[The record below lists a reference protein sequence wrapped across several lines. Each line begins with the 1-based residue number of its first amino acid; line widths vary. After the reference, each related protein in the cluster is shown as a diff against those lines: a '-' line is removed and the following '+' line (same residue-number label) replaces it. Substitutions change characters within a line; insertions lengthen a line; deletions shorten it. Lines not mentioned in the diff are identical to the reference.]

1 MPRVTSITQRQLTVS
16 SLSLPQVINTGL
28 SFDSSVEIIAVQ
40 TDGKILVG
48 GTFTTHSSTSQNR
61 IVRFNADG
69 IRDAGFTTGT
79 GFNSSVL
86 AIALQTDGK
95 ILLVGDFSL
104 YNGVA
109 QNRITRLNAD
119 GTRDTGFT
127 TGSGFNGSV
136 TTIALQTDGKIL
148 VGGIFT
154 LIDGNVQSNF
164 ARLNA
169 NGTRDTGFTAGTGSS
184 VNGDVDAIV
193 VQTDGKILPAGKFTS
208 YNGTTQNRITRL
220 NADGTRDTGF
230 VIGTGLT
237 GDVETMA
244 LQTDGKILVGGWFTS
259 YNGTTQNYIT
269 RLNADGTRDTGFVI
283 GTGFNS
289 RVYAIAVQSDGKIL
303 VGGNFTSYNGT
314 TQNYITRLNADGT
327 RDTGFVIGTG
337 FNGVVYAIAV
347 QPDGTISV
355 GGSFS
360 SYNGTTQNR
369 ITRLTSLGQ
378 IQFQTSPVPTYSQGA
393 GGNNT
398 NEGSALTITINTTNV
413 NDGTVLRWRILD
425 RPNDFAVNTDVFTI
439 TANSG
444 TFSVTPTADEST
456 EGSETFRVQVE
467 KLAGTVILTTSNL
480 TINDTSINSGAV
492 AFQQGVDGVAV
503 YQLTS
508 TINTKYSGTPTI
520 GGEATTVAFSP
531 VGSKLAIGS
540 TASPYIQVYSTDSG
554 TLTIGSKYS
563 DPAVA
568 PADGTGIT
576 PSAAAIAFHPNNNA
590 IAMVRFGG
598 IDVWAWD
605 PVTGFG
611 TKYAYPSQS
620 LFTGSNNTVT
630 GVQWSPSGNDIAISH
645 LGAPFIS
652 VYPWSAAS
660 GFGTK
665 YTDPAHPAF
674 KVSSAYNVV
683 WHPSGNAIAFSHFG
697 GTSVDSEFVQ
707 VWSWT
712 SGTGFGTRYTPPAG
726 VPGNQH
732 GAVGYSVAW
741 SPAGTEIVLGTGG
754 FGDGSVVPRIHAW
767 PWTNASGFGTKYAN
781 PATPLGNTN
790 PGGIHFTKDL
800 VNPTLIIGLQNISPW
815 VATYA
820 WSTSGFGVKLADP
833 ATPLVTYPG
842 TRNSSIAVK

>member
-1 MPRVTSITQRQLTVS
+1 MPRVTSITQRQLTTI
-16 SLSLPQVINTGL
+16 SLGSLQLLNTGTG
-28 SFDSSVEIIAVQ
+28 FDGLVETMVLQ
-40 TDGKILVG
+40 PDGKILVG
-48 GTFTTHSSTSQNR
+48 GFFTQ
-61 IVRFNADG
+61 
-69 IRDAGFTTGT
+69 
-79 GFNSSVL
+79 
-86 AIALQTDGK
+86 
-95 ILLVGDFSL
+95 
-104 YNGVA
+104 YNGVTQTRFA
-109 QNRITRLNAD
+109 RLNSN
-119 GTRDTGFT
+119 GSLDTGYS
-127 TGSGFNGSV
+127 TGTLFNIAV
-136 TTIALQTDGKIL
+136 RTIALQSDGKVL
-148 VGGIFT
+148 VGGEFT
-154 LIDGNVQSNF
+154 TFQGSTQTRI
-164 ARLNA
+164 ARL
-169 NGTRDTGFTAGTGSS
+169 TSTGFLDT
-184 VNGDVDAIV
+184 
-193 VQTDGKILPAGKFTS
+193 FT
-208 YNGTTQNRITRL
+208 
-220 NADGTRDTGF
+220 
-230 VIGTGLT
+230 
-237 GDVETMA
+237 
-244 LQTDGKILVGGWFTS
+244 
-259 YNGTTQNYIT
+259 
-269 RLNADGTRDTGFVI
+269 I
-283 GTGFNS
+283 GTGFDAYVS
-289 RVYAIAVQSDGKIL
+289 DIALQSDGKIL
-303 VGGNFTSYNGT
+303 VGGNFTTYNGAT
-314 TQNYITRLNADGT
+314 QTRIARLNTDGTRDTGFTIGTGFNGLVYDIALQPDGKILVVGQFTAYDGVTQNYITRLNSNGTRDTGFSTGSGFVGSNARIIIVQPDGKILVGGFFTQYNGVTQNRITRLNSDGT
-327 RDTGFVIGTG
+327 RDTGFVQGTG
-337 FNGVVYAIAV
+337 FNGSVSAIAL
-347 QPDGTISV
+347 QSDGKILV
-355 GGSFS
+355 GGSFT
-360 SYNGTTQNR
+360 SYDGVTQNY
-369 ITRLTSLGQ
+369 ITRLNSNGTRDTSFVTGTGFNNTTPAIVVQTDGNILVGGEFTTYNGATVNAIVRLSPLGQ
-378 IQFQTSPVPTYSQGA
+378 LLNVLVPTYSQSA
-393 GGNNT
+393 SSNNT
-398 NEGSALTITINTTNV
+398 NEGSALTITINTINV
-413 NDGTVLRWRILD
+413 SDGTVLRWRVLD
-425 RPNDFAVNTDVFTI
+425 RPEDFAVNTDVFTI

-480 TINDTSINSGAV
+480 TINDTSIDSGAV
-492 AFQQGVDGVAV
+492 AFQQGADGVAV

-508 TINTKYSGTPTI
+508 TIDTKYSGTPTI

-540 TASPYIQVYSTDSG
+540 TASPYIQVYSTDPG

-568 PADGTGIT
+568 PADGTGIN
-576 PSAAAIAFHPNNNA
+576 PSVGAIAFHPNNNA

-665 YTDPAHPAF
+665 YAAPAHPAF

-697 GTSVDSEFVQ
+697 GTDVDSEFVQ
-707 VWSWT
+707 VWSWI
-712 SGTGFGTRYTPPAG
+712 SGTGFGTRYTPPTG

>member
-28 SFDSSVEIIAVQ
+28 SFNSSVEIIAVQ

-104 YNGVA
+104 YNGAA

-127 TGSGFNGSV
+127 TGLGFNGSV

-154 LIDGNVQSNF
+154 LYDGNVQSNF

-193 VQTDGKILPAGKFTS
+193 VQTDGKILLAGKFTS

-237 GDVETMA
+237 DQVETMA
-244 LQTDGKILVGGWFTS
+244 LQTNGKILVGGW
-259 YNGTTQNYIT
+259 
-269 RLNADGTRDTGFVI
+269 
-283 GTGFNS
+283 
-289 RVYAIAVQSDGKIL
+289 
-303 VGGNFTSYNGT
+303 FTSYNGT

-347 QPDGTISV
+347 QSDGTISA
-355 GGSFS
+355 GGSFT
-360 SYNGTTQNR
+360 SYNGTTQNY
-369 ITRLTSLGQ
+369 ITRLTSSGQ

-413 NDGTVLRWRILD
+413 NDGTLLRWRILD

-467 KLAGTVILTTSNL
+467 KLAGTVILTTGNL

-598 IDVWAWD
+598 IDVWVWD

-674 KVSSAYNVV
+674 KVNSAYNVV